1 MRTREKAPCQAVQF
15 RAPSAGR
22 ISQNADRFFSRAPQ
36 NSQRRVS
43 TRARVQD
50 ERLEQEEE
58 EERRR
63 KRPRYVDDEAEESDG
78 SE

>member
-1 MRTREKAPCQAVQF
+1 MSANEPAKFQRT
-15 RAPSAGR
+15 SAD
-22 ISQNADRFFSRAPQ
+22 A
-36 NSQRRVS
+36 
-43 TRARVQD
+43 D
-50 ERLEQEEE
+50 ERREQEEE